1 MKRIWMW
8 CLIALA
14 GGCQGIPS
22 GVAIVPMLKPDEQA
36 VLDGKAL
43 VLVNLNAGQGVE
55 TKPDEKPEVEKCAC
69 GGTGRSGDGLGPC
82 SCKPDCSCHKV
93 RAEIQPV
100 PISDE
105 QQDATAVKKAAE
117 QIVSDPEILDPF
129 LEVQDD
135 VQDNLESLTK
145 IADKLTKNQVE
156 ITNRVMDHESRLKAL
171 EDAAKAVKSEP
182 EQVKP
187 TGFTVEQA
195 TKVRQ
200 VPVKAIV
207 VSQDNCPPCE
217 RMAAIFPSLE
227 SSGWKIGDGQDCQIQ
242 RVKMTDLVSTNEAAD
257 AISRTTGTPC
267 TCFYKDGV
275 FVRSVK
281 GEMTAKDLAD
291 TLNEIATGKAVQVIQ
306 QTIIKPRKRMP
317 VVSTQWGVI
326 DLESYSRDCNCPMCQ
341 GIRALQAEYRQTV
354 MPVDI
359 AAINASQQP
368 TPSPVIDLVMETLK
382 LSESDVF
389 ADIGCGD
396 GRLLIDAVTMFG
408 CKAVGIEIDPAKA
421 KEARENVAEAGLA
434 DRITVLTGDAKKFD
448 PKSHGVT
455 AAVAFLYQDLLG
467 QLRPMLETVPVLIT
481 PFHQVPGLAMESRG
495 ELWVRDVRN
504 QPPLLK

>member
-1 MKRIWMW
+1 MRRGSMKRIWMW

-227 SSGWKIGDGQDCQIQ
+227 SSGWKIGDAPDCQIQ
-242 RVKMTDLVSTNEAAD
+242 RVKLTDLVSTNEAAD
-257 AISRTTGTPC
+257 AISRTRGTPY
-267 TCFYKDGV
+267 TAFYKDGQ
-275 FVRSVK
+275 FVK
-281 GEMTAKDLAD
+281 GVSGEMSAKQFAD
-291 TLNEIATGKAVQVIQ
+291 TINEIATGKAILEQ
-306 QTIIKPRKRMP
+306 QTIVVPRKRMP
-317 VVSTQWGVI
+317 VVKTQWGVI
-326 DLESYSRDCNCPMCQ
+326 DLETYSRNCNCPMCE
-341 GIRALQAEYRQTV
+341 GIRALQAGYSQTV
-354 MPVDI
+354 MPVNP
-359 AAINASQQP
+359 AQQP
-368 TPSPVIDLVMETLK
+368 TPSPVVDRVMEELQ
-382 LSESDVF
+382 LSPEAVF

-396 GRLLIDAVTMFG
+396 GRLLIDAVTHFG
-408 CKAVGIEIDPAKA
+408 CKAVGIEIDPVKA
-421 KEARENVAEAGLA
+421 EEARKRVKAAGLE
-434 DRITVLTGDAKKFD
+434 RQITVLTGDAKKFD
-448 PKSHGVT
+448 PKAYNVT
-455 AAVAFLYQDLLG
+455 AAVAYLYPELLSE
-467 QLRPMLETVPVLIT
+467 LKPMLETIPVLIT
-481 PFHQVPGLAMESRG
+481 PYHQVPGLVMERDG
-495 ELWVRDVRN
+495 DLFVRDVRE
-504 QPPLLK
+504 QPPLLN